1 MSDKSSLQTDE
12 AVKEPMDT
20 QSEFGEKMIQWR
32 ENAGLNRKEFA
43 RKLNVSLTAVK
54 NWETGHSTPKATKYS
69 EIAKVLG
76 INVRD
81 MGLDNDLDLDRL
93 SLIHISEPTRLG
105 MRS

>member
-43 RKLNVSLTAVK
+43 QTECFTDCCKKLGNRTL
-54 NWETGHSTPKATKYS
+54 HSQSHK
-69 EIAKVLG
+69 IQ
-76 INVRD
+76 
-81 MGLDNDLDLDRL
+81 
-93 SLIHISEPTRLG
+93 
-105 MRS
+105 

>member
-43 RKLNVSLTAVK
+43 RN
-54 NWETGHSTPKATKYS
+54 
-69 EIAKVLG
+69 
-76 INVRD
+76 
-81 MGLDNDLDLDRL
+81 
-93 SLIHISEPTRLG
+93 
-105 MRS
+105 